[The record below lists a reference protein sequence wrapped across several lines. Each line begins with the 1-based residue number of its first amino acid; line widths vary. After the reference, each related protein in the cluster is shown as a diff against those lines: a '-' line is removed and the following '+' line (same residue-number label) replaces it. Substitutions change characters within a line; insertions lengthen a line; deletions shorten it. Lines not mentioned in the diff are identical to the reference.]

1 MKTKI
6 WGMVLAMLMLT
17 AFMPIMASAET
28 KYGDYLYY
36 KINKDNTAVTITY
49 CDETATEIEIPSE
62 IEGLPVTAIDND
74 AFYGCTLLT
83 SITIPNGVTAIGKGM
98 FSRCYRLKSITIPD
112 SVTSIGDSAFSGCS
126 RLTNITIPNGVT
138 SIGKGAFFLCEEL
151 TDITIPNGV
160 ITIGDSA
167 FCHCESLTGITIP
180 DSVTTIGGWTF
191 ADCVSLTSIN
201 VNENNKNYCSVDG
214 NLFNKDKTTIIQYA
228 AGKADTSYTIPDSV
242 TTIGEAAFSYCGN
255 LTDITLPNSV
265 TSISYKA
272 FSYCES
278 LISITIP
285 DSVTTIGEWAFM
297 DCNSLTAITIPDS
310 VTGIGNDAFSY
321 CESLI
326 SINVNENNKNYCSVD
341 GILFNK
347 DKTALIQYPQ
357 GKTDTSYTIP
367 DSVTTIGDSA
377 FHRCN
382 SLKSI
387 TIPDGVTTIDKWA
400 FYRCSGLTGMTI
412 PDSVTTINDS
422 AFEYCSSLIDITIP
436 DNVTAIGVRTFLHC
450 KSLTGVTIPNSVT
463 SIGHHAFDSCPMLKD
478 VYYNGTEAQWK
489 AIAVAKYNEPLLKAK
504 VHFAIADTTPDT
516 YEISA
521 LTPTDTGVTFIVT
534 TKETVSGKQAV
545 MVACYDENGVCTCL
559 KQQEIIASSEAQD
572 ISVNI
577 DKTNVKT
584 IKAFIWNSIDYM
596 MPASETRTLGLQ

>member
-1 MKTKI
+1 
-6 WGMVLAMLMLT
+6 
-17 AFMPIMASAET
+17 
-28 KYGDYLYY
+28 
-36 KINKDNTAVTITY
+36 
-49 CDETATEIEIPSE
+49 
-62 IEGLPVTAIDND
+62 
-74 AFYGCTLLT
+74 
-83 SITIPNGVTAIGKGM
+83 
-98 FSRCYRLKSITIPD
+98 
-112 SVTSIGDSAFSGCS
+112 
-126 RLTNITIPNGVT
+126 
-138 SIGKGAFFLCEEL
+138 
-151 TDITIPNGV
+151 
-160 ITIGDSA
+160 
-167 FCHCESLTGITIP
+167 
-180 DSVTTIGGWTF
+180 
-191 ADCVSLTSIN
+191 
-201 VNENNKNYCSVDG
+201 
-214 NLFNKDKTTIIQYA
+214 
-228 AGKADTSYTIPDSV
+228 
-242 TTIGEAAFSYCGN
+242 
-255 LTDITLPNSV
+255 
-265 TSISYKA
+265 
-272 FSYCES
+272 
-278 LISITIP
+278 
-285 DSVTTIGEWAFM
+285 M

-321 CESLI
+321 CESLT

-357 GKTDTSYTIP
+357 GKTDTSYAIP

-463 SIGHHAFDSCPMLKD
+463 SIGHYAFDSCPMLKD
-478 VYYNGTEAQWK
+478 VYYNGTETQWK

-516 YEISA
+516 YEIST
-521 LTPTDTGVTFIVT
+521 LTPTDTGVTFTVT

-559 KQQEIIASSEAQD
+559 KQQEIIASAEAQD

-584 IKAFIWNSIDYM
+584 IKAFIWNGIDYM
-596 MPASETRTLGLQ
+596 MPASEPKILELQ